1 MASSGRY
8 RSNVFN
14 FLTRQSIRLQDQ
26 VSQTWRQ
33 AKMATVWGAQILL
46 YPLYVGFQAT
56 RLVGKQLR
64 QTARQVFPRLRAVV
78 QTVDQ
83 PGAEA
88 AAFLFA
94 DTPIQRSLQALSDL
108 KLMLPADR
116 LALQLDPQDPSAPG
130 IWVVVGGAI
139 ASSLMPSLLPGGES
153 SALSQGSQKAIRLIA
168 SLPSSLEKSG
178 LQAFEQFSKTMQV
191 QEAIQI
197 QGIAALLDSHKLV
210 LVDVQNQLLD
220 VLSPEQQMI
229 LQRRIAGDVA
239 SYWRQQRDL
248 TEAHP
253 WVDRFLPL
261 PKDRTLALPPIRTFW
276 QLMAWMQTSPVAV
289 ATNLFQESKL
299 LPSLPVSRSLPE
311 ASLPL
316 RSAAAWTTGDQM
328 VENLGQWLRQ
338 TWQTFAAPE
347 ASHFKGSSYPLL
359 KAAPAN
365 GKPHSL
371 TSEPLPSPPTLAER
385 VLQWSR
391 GLRRLPLAAWTNPST
406 SLLDSHSHQ
415 NLPSQDSL
423 SQSLSP
429 QHLPSAP
436 APRPAQWMQRSLR
449 SLQKQTQVQDIPQ
462 DLPQVQVRQP
472 ITFWDRSGYSTPQPL
487 QTASPQ
493 PPEQFGETQIVSAP
507 GTKISSQS
515 SSAEE
520 NELVAKPSWI
530 EAEVRLVAYEKHP
543 IEQLLDWLDRGMTW
557 VEDRVV
563 GVWKW
568 FRDRWSG

>member
-14 FLTRQSIRLQDQ
+14 FLTRQSMRLQDQ

-64 QTARQVFPRLRAVV
+64 QTARQVLPRLRAVV
-78 QTVDQ
+78 QTVEP
-83 PGAEA
+83 PGTEA

-153 SALSQGSQKAIRLIA
+153 SGALAQGSQKAIRLSV
-168 SLPSSLEKSG
+168 SLPTSPERSG
-178 LQAFEQFSKTMQV
+178 MQAFEPSSRTMQA

-197 QGIAALLDSHKLV
+197 QSIAALLDSHKLV

-239 SYWRQQRDL
+239 NYWRQQRDL
-248 TEAHP
+248 AEAYP

-261 PKDRTLALPPIRTFW
+261 PKDRALALPPIRTFW

-299 LPSLPVSRSLPE
+299 LPSLPVSRAMVE
-311 ASLPL
+311 ASPAL
-316 RSAAAWTTGDQM
+316 RSAAAWATGDQM

-347 ASHFKGSSYPLL
+347 ASRLRASSYPLL

-391 GLRRLPLAAWTNPST
+391 GLRRSPLPAWTNPST
-406 SLLDSHSHQ
+406 SLLNGHSSQ
-415 NLPSQDSL
+415 NLPSQNSS
-423 SQSLSP
+423 SQSLSS

-436 APRPAQWMQRSLR
+436 APRPAQWMQRSPR
-449 SLQKQTQVQDIPQ
+449 S
-462 DLPQVQVRQP
+462 PQVQPPMRQP
-472 ITFWDRSGYSTPQPL
+472 IPGYDRSGYSTPQPL

-493 PPEQFGETQIVSAP
+493 LPEQFGETQIVSASS
-507 GTKISSQS
+507 TKISSQS
-515 SSAEE
+515 SSADE

-568 FRDRWSG
+568 VRDRWSS